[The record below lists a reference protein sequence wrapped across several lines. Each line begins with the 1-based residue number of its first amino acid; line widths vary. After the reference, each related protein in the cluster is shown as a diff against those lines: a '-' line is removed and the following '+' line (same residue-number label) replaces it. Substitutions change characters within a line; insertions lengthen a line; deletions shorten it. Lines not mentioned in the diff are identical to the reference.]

1 MKLGEFLK
9 RYGLL
14 YSKELGIDVKKE
26 PNKWLLASVLFGGRI
41 STTIAK
47 KTFAVYDKEGLTS
60 PEKIIETSHRKLVE
74 IHGKGGYARYD
85 GVTAEYIMGIAR
97 KLLDEYD
104 GNVKKLDELSQ
115 NPNDLELH
123 LIDFRGIGS
132 VTARIFLRELRGIWK
147 NADPEPT
154 IIEILAAKKL
164 GILKSDEN
172 ALEELKKYWHN
183 NKVKGYDFRNF
194 ETALVRYG
202 LDVRRKKS

>member
-104 GNVKKLDELSQ
+104 GNSRDIKSAARYCCIKISPCTNEIKKHISS
-115 NPNDLELH
+115 
-123 LIDFRGIGS
+123 I
-132 VTARIFLRELRGIWK
+132 
-147 NADPEPT
+147 
-154 IIEILAAKKL
+154 
-164 GILKSDEN
+164 
-172 ALEELKKYWHN
+172 
-183 NKVKGYDFRNF
+183 
-194 ETALVRYG
+194 
-202 LDVRRKKS
+202 